1 MRGRAGGGLDVDG
14 EGGFFHAELLYP
26 LFDVAG
32 ECRCGFLPGGA
43 ECSGFAVVVGFGG
56 AAGGFEFAAALVF
69 LRECLVFGGKG
80 LPVRGQLF
88 GVDVVFARERV
99 QGAHPRFGF
108 GKRCGVVFNFIQ
120 LFGERIAGLTQV
132 HGALFEQFGGF
143 AVVVVDGGEVF
154 GFALGL
160 AQGALQVVLA
170 VAQLVGEFAAAR
182 EDLVGAGKQ
191 ALAGSEF
198 VKFAVLGRDLFDFV
212 ELVGEQGEAFFVVRA
227 RVLPGFVLFF
237 EVLPVAVGVSAGGE
251 QFAVVGV
258 AVEAAALF
266 VVFQERLV
274 VVLAV
279 DVDQGG
285 GEGFE
290 FAAGHALVVHP
301 GFAAAVAQ
309 GAADVDLAGVVRVVE
324 AVFGKRLLVCAAQFA
339 EGGADGGACL
349 AVADAAGVGAFAE
362 DEAEGVDENGFAR
375 AGFAGQDVVAGTEG
389 DFAVFDDGDLV
400 DGELFEHGLSVAVF
414 GGDAPVEFGAQAIL
428 EVVVFR
434 MQHRQR
440 DAGADG
446 DAVFVVQAVLLLAV
460 DAQLCAARFGAG
472 GDGNGA
478 VGVNDDRALG
488 EGVRADGDDEA
499 DRQVRLDDGPAGGE
513 RVGGGAGRGG
523 DDEAVGAVVAEVA
536 VVVIDVQ
543 LDHLRLAAADD
554 GVVDGEVFAAAVATF
569 DGDAQGVALF
579 AVVMAGQDV
588 VKLVGKIVEGE
599 VGEKAEAA
607 GVDANQRD
615 LPVNQRAAGVEE
627 GAVATDDDAQVNVV
641 PSANRPRGG
650 DDLVFGR
657 HGVGVKAVAQAAL
670 FQDGDGAREGILHA
684 DGAEFADDA
693 DVAEGLGHG
702 VAGW

>member
-1 MRGRAGGGLDVDG
+1 M
-14 EGGFFHAELLYP
+14 
-26 LFDVAG
+26 
-32 ECRCGFLPGGA
+32 
-43 ECSGFAVVVGFGG
+43 
-56 AAGGFEFAAALVF
+56 
-69 LRECLVFGGKG
+69 
-80 LPVRGQLF
+80 
-88 GVDVVFARERV
+88 
-99 QGAHPRFGF
+99 
-108 GKRCGVVFNFIQ
+108 
-120 LFGERIAGLTQV
+120 
-132 HGALFEQFGGF
+132 
-143 AVVVVDGGEVF
+143 
-154 GFALGL
+154 
-160 AQGALQVVLA
+160 
-170 VAQLVGEFAAAR
+170 VGEFAAAG

-212 ELVGEQGEAFFVVRA
+212 ELVGEQGEAFFVAGA

-251 QFAVVGV
+251 QFAVVSV
-258 AVEAAALF
+258 AVKAAALF

-279 DVDQGG
+279 DVYQGG

-339 EGGADGGACL
+339 EGGTDGGARL
-349 AVADAAGVGAFAE
+349 AVADAAGIGAFAE

-375 AGFAGQDVVAGTEG
+375 AGFAGEDVVAGAEV

-414 GGDAPVEFGAQAIL
+414 GGDAPVEFGAQAVL

-460 DAQLCAARFGAG
+460 DAQLCAAAFSAG

-499 DRQVRLDDGPAGGE
+499 DRQVRLDDGPAGGK
-513 RVGGGAGRGG
+513 RVSSGAGRGG

-536 VVVIDVQ
+536 VVVVDVQ

-554 GVVDGEVFAAAVATF
+554 GVVDGEVFAAAVAAF

-579 AVVMAGQDV
+579 AVVMAGQDA
-588 VKLVGKIVEGE
+588 VKLVGEIVKGE

-607 GVDANQRD
+607 GVDADQRD

-641 PSANRPRGG
+641 PSANRPHGG

-657 HGVGVKAVAQAAL
+657 HGVGVEAVAQAAL

>member
-1 MRGRAGGGLDVDG
+1 M
-14 EGGFFHAELLYP
+14 
-26 LFDVAG
+26 
-32 ECRCGFLPGGA
+32 
-43 ECSGFAVVVGFGG
+43 
-56 AAGGFEFAAALVF
+56 
-69 LRECLVFGGKG
+69 
-80 LPVRGQLF
+80 
-88 GVDVVFARERV
+88 
-99 QGAHPRFGF
+99 
-108 GKRCGVVFNFIQ
+108 
-120 LFGERIAGLTQV
+120 
-132 HGALFEQFGGF
+132 
-143 AVVVVDGGEVF
+143 
-154 GFALGL
+154 
-160 AQGALQVVLA
+160 
-170 VAQLVGEFAAAR
+170 VGEFAAAG

-212 ELVGEQGEAFFVVRA
+212 ELVGEQGKAFFVVRA
-227 RVLPGFVLFF
+227 RVLPGFMLFF

-258 AVEAAALF
+258 AVKAAALF

-279 DVDQGG
+279 DVYQGG

-349 AVADAAGVGAFAE
+349 AVADATGVGAFAE
-362 DEAEGVDENGFAR
+362 DEAEGVDEDGFAR
-375 AGFAGQDVVAGTEG
+375 AGFASEDVVAGAEG

-460 DAQLCAARFGAG
+460 DAQLCAAAFSAG

-499 DRQVRLDDGPAGGE
+499 DRQVRLDDGPAGGK
-513 RVGGGAGRGG
+513 RVSSGAGRGG

-554 GVVDGEVFAAAVATF
+554 GVVDGEVFGAAVASF
-569 DGDAQGVALF
+569 NGDAQGVALF
-579 AVVMAGQDV
+579 AVVMASEDAV
-588 VKLVGKIVEGE
+588 ELVGEIVEGK
-599 VGEKAEAA
+599 VGEKAKSA
-607 GVDANQRD
+607 GVDADERD
-615 LPVNQRAAGVEE
+615 LPVDERAAGVEE
-627 GAVATDDDAQVNVV
+627 GAVAADDDAQINVV
-641 PSANRPRGG
+641 PGANRPRGG
-650 DDLVFGR
+650 AGLVFGR
-657 HGVGVKAVAQAAL
+657 HGVGVEAVAQAAL
-670 FQDGDGAREGILHA
+670 FQDGSGARKCVLLA

-693 DVAEGLGHG
+693 DVAEGLRHG
-702 VAGW
+702 VRGW